1 MGMEVRV
8 GPSVVT
14 INQSSTFLVTREDG
28 TIEAGGE
35 LGLFAQD
42 TRFVSH
48 YEFSINRTPWTL
60 LNGGAISYSAARWY
74 STSPAVETEAG
85 MLSERAIGMV
95 IEREIGH
102 GVCEEMTLTNYSLA
116 PVAFQF
122 EIVIRAD
129 FADIFDVRAHKLV
142 DRGIIRS
149 HWDDRRS
156 TLLTTYHHKDFH
168 RRFLY
173 RLHDTTTEPRF
184 ANGRIVFDV
193 ALAPQE
199 SWHAAADL
207 VPIFGADVRDPVND
221 LEQPVGISAHMRAMQ
236 ERWRNVTA
244 NCVGDNMHFN
254 HSFDQSIDD
263 MGALRIYDQDF
274 SEDAWIPAAGVPWYV
289 TVFGR
294 DSLIA
299 SLQTMMIHHPFA
311 LGSLQRLAEHQAT
324 TMDDWRD
331 AEPGKMPHEIRF
343 GELAHFHKIPHTP
356 YYGTADAT
364 PLYLITLHETY
375 LWTGK
380 AGLLDQYRAVAER
393 CLDWIDR
400 YGDLDGDGFQEYKT
414 RSSLGYHNMAWKD
427 AGNAVVW
434 PDGSQVG
441 LPIGTCELQGY
452 VYDAKRRMAEVYT
465 VLGESAR
472 AEQMRAEAEALKR
485 RFNEVFWV
493 EEEGTYGFA
502 LGGADKQLVRSV
514 ASNAGHCLWSGIVPP
529 DRAERLIARLLAPD
543 MFSGWGIRTLSDLN
557 PAFNPFDYQ
566 SGSVWP
572 HDNAIIAAGMRR
584 YGNTD
589 GLHRVAKAMLDAQS
603 GFDRYRLP
611 ELFAGLQRE
620 ETSFPVQY
628 LGANIPQAWAAG
640 TIFMLLRALL
650 GIEADAPNN
659 RLVVA
664 PALPDW
670 LPRLDLSNLRIGDA
684 RLHLRFWREDS
695 VSRWELVEQHGEQT
709 IEVVDGRANP
719 VA

>member
-48 YEFSINRTPWTL
+48 YELGINRSPWTL

-74 STSPAVETEAG
+74 YTNPEVETEAG
-85 MLSERAIGMV
+85 TLPARAIGMV
-95 IEREIGH
+95 VEREIGH
-102 GVCEEMTLTNYSLA
+102 GVCEEMTITNYSLT

-122 EIVIRAD
+122 EIIIRSD

-156 TLLTTYHHKDFH
+156 ALLTTYHHDDFH

-173 RLHDTTTEPRF
+173 RLHDTTSEPRF
-184 ANGRIVFDV
+184 SNGRIVFDV
-193 ALAPQE
+193 ALAPQA
-199 SWHAAADL
+199 SWHAQADH

-236 ERWRNVTA
+236 ERWKSVTA
-244 NCVGDNMHFN
+244 NCASDNVHFN
-254 HSFDQSIDD
+254 RSFDQSIDD
-263 MGALRIYDQDF
+263 MGALRIYDHDY

-289 TVFGR
+289 TIFGR

-324 TMDDWRD
+324 ERDDWRD

-375 LWTGK
+375 LWTGH
-380 AGLLDQYRAVAER
+380 AGLLDRYREVAER
-393 CLDWIDR
+393 CLEWIDQ

-434 PDGSQVG
+434 PDGTQVA

-465 VLGESAR
+465 VLGEDAR
-472 AEQMRAEAEALKR
+472 AEQLRAEAEALKR

-502 LGGADKQLVRSV
+502 LGGPEKRLVRTV

-529 DRAERLIARLLAPD
+529 DRADRVIARLLAPD
-543 MFSGWGIRTLSDLN
+543 MFSGWGIRTVSDLN

-566 SGSVWP
+566 LGSVWP
-572 HDNAIIAAGMRR
+572 HDNAIIAAGMQR
-584 YGNTD
+584 YGNTV
-589 GLHRVAKAMLDAQS
+589 GLHRVAKTILDAQS

-611 ELFAGLQRE
+611 ELFAGLQRD

-640 TIFMLLRALL
+640 TIFMLLRAIL
-650 GIEADAPNN
+650 GITADAPHN
-659 RLVVA
+659 RLIVA
-664 PALPDW
+664 PTLPDW
-670 LPRLDLSNLRIGDA
+670 LPRLDLRNLRVGDA
-684 RLHLRFWREDS
+684 RLHLRFWREEDA
-695 VSRWELVEQHGEQT
+695 SRWELMEQHGEQT
-709 IEVVDGRANP
+709 IEVIDGRTNP

>member
-1 MGMEVRV
+1 MEVRV

-48 YEFSINRTPWTL
+48 YEFGINRSPWTL
-60 LNGGAISYSAARWY
+60 LNGGAISYSAACWY
-74 STSPAVETEAG
+74 YTSPAVQTEAG
-85 MLSERAIGMV
+85 TLAERAIGMV
-95 IEREIGH
+95 VEREIGH
-102 GVCEEMTLTNYSLA
+102 GVCEEITITNYSLT

-122 EIVIRAD
+122 EIIIRSD
-129 FADIFDVRAHKLV
+129 FADIFDVRWHKLM

-149 HWDDRRS
+149 YWDDRRC
-156 TLLTTYHHKDFH
+156 TLLNTYHHEDFH

-173 RLHDTTTEPRF
+173 RLHHTTSEPRF
-184 ANGRIVFDV
+184 SNGRILFDV

-199 SWHAAADL
+199 SWHAEAEH
-207 VPIFGADVRDPVND
+207 VPVFGSDVRDPVNN
-221 LEQPVGISAHMRAMQ
+221 LEQPVGISPHMRAMQ
-236 ERWRNVTA
+236 ERWKSVTA
-244 NCVGDNMHFN
+244 DCTSGNIHLN
-254 HSFDQSIDD
+254 HSYDQSIDD
-263 MGALRIYDQDF
+263 MGALRIYDQDY

-289 TVFGR
+289 TIFGR

-311 LGSLQRLAEHQAT
+311 LGSLQRLGEHQAT
-324 TMDDWRD
+324 AMDDWRD
-331 AEPGKMPHEIRF
+331 AEPGKIPHEIRF

-375 LWTGK
+375 LWTGN
-380 AGLLDQYRAVAER
+380 AGLLDRYRDVAER
-393 CLDWIDR
+393 CLEWIDR
-400 YGDLDGDGFQEYKT
+400 YGDLDGDGFQEYRT

-434 PDGSQVG
+434 PDGTQVA

-452 VYDAKRRMAEVYT
+452 VYDAKQRMAAIYT
-465 VLGESAR
+465 VLGEDAR
-472 AEQMRAEAEALKR
+472 AEQLRAEAETLKQ
-485 RFNEVFWV
+485 RFNEVFWI

-502 LGGADKQLVRSV
+502 LGGPEKQLVRTI

-529 DRAERLIARLLAPD
+529 DRAERVIARLFAPD

-566 SGSVWP
+566 LGSVWP

-584 YGNTD
+584 YENVA
-589 GLHRVAKAMLDAQS
+589 GLHQIAKAILDAQS

-611 ELFAGLQRE
+611 ELFAGLQRDQ
-620 ETSFPVQY
+620 TSFPVQY

-640 TIFMLLRALL
+640 AIFMLLRALL
-650 GIEADAPNN
+650 GIAADAPHN

-670 LPRLDLSNLRIGDA
+670 LPHLTLRNLRVGDA
-684 RLHLRFWREDS
+684 RLHLHFWREGDD
-695 VSRWELVEQHGEQT
+695 SRWELVNQTGEQT

-719 VA
+719 VL

>member
-48 YEFSINRTPWTL
+48 YEFGINRSPWTL
-60 LNGGAISYSAARWY
+60 LNGGATSYSAARWY
-74 STSPAVETEAG
+74 YTNPAVETETG
-85 MLSERAIGMV
+85 MLAERAIGMV

-102 GVCEEMTLTNYSLA
+102 GVCEAMTLTNYSLT
-116 PVAFQF
+116 PVMFQF
-122 EIVIRAD
+122 EIIIRSD

-149 HWDDRRS
+149 HWDDRRC

-173 RLHDTTTEPRF
+173 RLHDTTSEPRF
-184 ANGRIVFDV
+184 ANGRIVFDIT
-193 ALAPQE
+193 LAPQA
-199 SWHAAADL
+199 SWHAQASL

-236 ERWRNVTA
+236 ERWQDVTA
-244 NCVGDNMHFN
+244 HCASDNVHFN
-254 HSFDQSIDD
+254 QSFNQSIDD
-263 MGALRIYDQDF
+263 MGALRIYDQDY

-289 TVFGR
+289 TIFGR

-364 PLYLITLHETY
+364 PLYLITLHEAY

-380 AGLLDQYRAVAER
+380 MGLLDQYRDVAER

-452 VYDAKRRMAEVYT
+452 VYDAKRRMAEIYT

-472 AEQMRAEAEALKR
+472 AEQMRAEAEALKQ
-485 RFNEVFWV
+485 RFNDVFWM
-493 EEEGTYGFA
+493 EEEGAYGYA
-502 LGGADKQLVRSV
+502 LGGPEKRLVRSV
-514 ASNAGHCLWSGIVPP
+514 ASNAGQCLWSGIAPP
-529 DRAERLIARLLAPD
+529 DRAERMIARLLAPD
-543 MFSGWGIRTLSDLN
+543 MFSGWGIRTLSDRN

-566 SGSVWP
+566 LGSVWP

-584 YGNTD
+584 YGHTD
-589 GLHRVAKAMLDAQS
+589 GLHRVAKAMLDAQA

-640 TIFMLLRALL
+640 AIFMLLRALL
-650 GIEADAPNN
+650 GIEADAPHN
-659 RLVVA
+659 RLIVA

-670 LPRLDLSNLRIGDA
+670 LPRLDLSNLRVGDA
-684 RLHLRFWREDS
+684 RLHLRFWREGD
-695 VSRWELVEQHGEQT
+695 VSRWELVSQHGEQT
-709 IEVVDGRANP
+709 IEVVDGRTNP

>member
-48 YEFSINRTPWTL
+48 YEMGINRSPWTL

-74 STSPAVETEAG
+74 YTSPEVETEADT
-85 MLSERAIGMV
+85 LPARAIGMC

-102 GVCEEMTLTNYSLA
+102 GVCEDVTITNYSLT

-122 EIVIRAD
+122 EIIIRSD
-129 FADIFDVRAHKLV
+129 FADIFDVRARKLV

-149 HWDDRRS
+149 HWDDRRCA
-156 TLLTTYHHKDFH
+156 LLNTYHHDDFH

-173 RLHDTTTEPRF
+173 RLHDTTSEPRF
-184 ANGRIVFDV
+184 SNGRILFDV
-193 ALAPQE
+193 VLAPQA
-199 SWHAAADL
+199 SWHAQADH
-207 VPIFGADVRDPVND
+207 VPILGADVHDPVND

-236 ERWRNVTA
+236 ERWKSVTA
-244 NCVGDNMHFN
+244 NCASDNVHFN

-263 MGALRIYDQDF
+263 MGALRIYDHDY

-289 TVFGR
+289 TIFGR

-324 TMDDWRD
+324 TVDDWRD
-331 AEPGKMPHEIRF
+331 AEPGKIPHEIRF

-364 PLYLITLHETY
+364 PLYLITLHEAY
-375 LWTGK
+375 LWTGN
-380 AGLLDQYRAVAER
+380 AGLLDRYRDVAER
-393 CLDWIDR
+393 CLEWIDR
-400 YGDLDGDGFQEYKT
+400 YGDLDGDGFQEYQT
-414 RSSLGYHNMAWKD
+414 RSLLGYHNMAWKD

-434 PDGSQVG
+434 PDGTQVA

-452 VYDAKRRMAEVYT
+452 IYDAKQRMAEVYT
-465 VLGESAR
+465 VLGENTR
-472 AEQMRAEAEALKR
+472 AEQLRAEAEALKR

-502 LGGADKQLVRSV
+502 LGGPEKRLVRTV

-529 DRAERLIARLLAPD
+529 DRADRVIARLLAPD

-566 SGSVWP
+566 LGSVWP
-572 HDNAIIAAGMRR
+572 HDNAIIAAGMQR
-584 YGNTD
+584 YGNTA
-589 GLHRVAKAMLDAQS
+589 GLHRVAKAILDAQS

-611 ELFAGLQRE
+611 ELFAGLQRD

-640 TIFMLLRALL
+640 AIFMLLRALL
-650 GIEADAPNN
+650 GIAADAPHN

-664 PALPDW
+664 PTLPDW

-684 RLHLRFWREDS
+684 RLHLRFWREGD

-709 IEVVDGRANP
+709 IEIVDGHTA
-719 VA
+719 AG